1 MNFDLNNYIKKTA
14 LLTLS
19 CGVLFLSACAPK
31 LGGNDY
37 DVSGV
42 GEISTTH
49 KGVITATKT
58 VKLRPDDSSKP
69 KVGAVAGAASGAM
82 LGSTVGGGHKMPLV
96 SAVVGGLAGGF
107 AGHAIENKLTE
118 QDGTEYQVKLDNGK
132 LITLAQGLEPKL
144 SVGQRVLVIESN
156 RSRSRVVADNT
167 SN

>member
-1 MNFDLNNYIKKTA
+1 MNFNNYIMKKFA
-14 LLTLS
+14 LLILS
-19 CGVLFLSACAPK
+19 CGILFLSACAPK

-37 DVSGV
+37 DVRGV

-49 KGVITATKT
+49 KGVIIAAKT
-58 VKLRPDDSSKP
+58 VKLRPDDHNKAGT
-69 KVGAVAGAASGAM
+69 GAMAGAASGAV
-82 LGSTVGGGHKMPLV
+82 LGSTVGGGDKMPLV
-96 SAVVGGLAGGF
+96 SAVIGGLAGGF

-118 QDGTEYQVKLDNGK
+118 QDGTEYQIKLENGK
-132 LITLAQGLEPKL
+132 VITLAQGLEPKL

>member
-1 MNFDLNNYIKKTA
+1 MNFDLNNYIKKMA

-37 DVSGV
+37 EVSGV

-49 KGVITATKT
+49 KGVITAAKT
-58 VKLRPDDSSKP
+58 VKLRPDASNSKT
-69 KVGAVAGAASGAM
+69 GAVAGVASGAI

-118 QDGTEYQVKLDNGK
+118 QNGTEYQVKLDNGK